1 MFILANQLSVVKFPK
16 FFSIWFVALITAIVM
31 IANELQVRRLG
42 EEVVV
47 QSGQAVYAP
56 YIIFPYRLAIV
67 ALGVIVSYSWTLFP
81 YPLAEH
87 SELREEVAKS
97 MYILGNFS
105 KCIQQTIRA
114 RLHGISGDHN
124 DISSPGFHLQTAR
137 RRIFRKYQSMSTS
150 AKRYYGF
157 LDWEFSLGGRF
168 PKATYGEILPI
179 LERISSYLTLSG
191 YLSGALQQQ
200 GPGKSHWWVANQDDT
215 LQAHLT
221 PGGVT
226 TRMIILHSALSR
238 AHPMPPRMKDL
249 EIPDLNTFLTREVPA
264 EEGFA
269 AAALIHTV
277 NWYLVRDVNRLTQ

>member
-1 MFILANQLSVVKFPK
+1 
-16 FFSIWFVALITAIVM
+16 M

-42 EEVVV
+42 EEVVLK
-47 QSGQAVYAP
+47 SGQAVYTP

-67 ALGVIVSYSWTLFP
+67 ALGVIVSYAWTLFP
-81 YPLAEH
+81 YPLSEH
-87 SELREEVAKS
+87 SELREEVAKT

-114 RLHGISGDHN
+114 RIHGITGDDSDTN
-124 DISSPGFHLQTAR
+124 GPGFHLQTAR

-150 AKRYYGF
+150 AKQYYGF

-191 YLSGALQQQ
+191 YLSKALQQQ
-200 GPGKSHWWVANQDDT
+200 GPGKSCWWAADPDDT

-221 PGGVT
+221 PAGVT

-249 EIPDLNTFLTREVPA
+249 EIPDLNAFLTRKVPT

-269 AAALIHTV
+269 PAALIHTV
-277 NWYLVRDVNRLTQ
+277 NWYLIRDVNRLTQ